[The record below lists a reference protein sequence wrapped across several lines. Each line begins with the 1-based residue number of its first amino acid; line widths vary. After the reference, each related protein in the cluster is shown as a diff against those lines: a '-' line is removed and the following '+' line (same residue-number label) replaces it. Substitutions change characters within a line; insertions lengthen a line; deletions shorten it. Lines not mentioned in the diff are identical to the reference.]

1 MSAEPRVVLLT
12 GFDAFGGESRNASWD
27 AVRRLRRAR
36 ISGHE
41 VVVQRIPTAF
51 ARCAGALAR
60 AIVRHR
66 PRLVLCVGQAGG
78 RSAIALERIAINCI
92 DARIPD
98 NDRQQPVDQPVIDGA
113 PAAYFAALP
122 IKAMLG
128 ALRERGFPVEVSNS
142 AGTFVCNALAFHL
155 AHGIATR
162 WPGMRGGFIHIP
174 FAPAQ
179 VVSRPGLP
187 SMPIELVAD
196 ALRVAIRIALTTAVD
211 AQVGAGRED

>member
-12 GFDAFGGESRNASWD
+12 GFDAFGGESHNPAWD
-27 AVRRLRRAR
+27 AVRRLRGAR
-36 ISGHE
+36 IAGHE
-41 VVVQRIPTAF
+41 VVVQRVPTAF
-51 ARCAGALAR
+51 ARCAGVLAR
-60 AIVRHR
+60 AIARHR

-78 RSAIALERIAINCI
+78 RSAISLERIAINCI
-92 DARIPD
+92 DARIAD

-113 PAAYFAALP
+113 PAAYFTALP

-179 VVSRPGLP
+179 VVSRPGVP

-196 ALRVAIRIALTTAVD
+196 ALRVAIRIASTTAVD
-211 AQVGAGRED
+211 AQIGAGRED